1 MNKINFPI
9 KLAFLFFLVG
19 VSCVKLNVLM
29 DVVSNF
35 RTASDSYISQIYAD
49 EVDDLQSQINE
60 LEHLRQL
67 SADATKPL
75 EQEFGSLEKR
85 INNARYSI
93 QVAKNEAEALAIK
106 IEEREI
112 DLTFQYQIFSK
123 RIAQQYK
130 RIRTFSPIITVLASD
145 NAADL
150 TKDLAYRDSVKN
162 HDNQFIKAIG
172 EDIRGL
178 QNDKKKLESDQ
189 VTLAAL
195 EKQLDEQASFFKI
208 EIDKAKDYQQDLSG
222 KIASLTAKQKAI
234 ISARSGSYTT
244 SAGDVPIGSDYDA
257 SIAGFQDNAPGG
269 YFAVFSFGAY
279 THRKGMSQYGANARA
294 KDGQDYKQILRDYYG
309 KEPVSK
315 DTGGNI
321 SVSGFG
327 TLNFEEY
334 YLYGIAEMPSSWE
347 KEALK
352 AQAVAARTYAYRYK
366 IDGSTICTTEA
377 CQVFSNSKAASPP
390 QAWRDAVNE
399 TRGMILEDVVTYY
412 SSTSGGYLSTSGWDT
427 TDKSGSGSW
436 TSRAWESI
444 GDSPWFY
451 KAWYRQGYTNSSNS
465 CGRKPWMSE
474 EEMADILNAYLLRQN
489 SGGADMDRL
498 LPTTIGS
505 CAIGGQSGNP
515 YSMSELRG
523 FVDNPVTSIGGSP
536 TVSHNDSGTTTQVRF
551 STNRGD
557 ISMSGSEFKE
567 IFNTRAPGYISI
579 PQSSFSFF
587 NIERK

>member
-1 MNKINFPI
+1 
-9 KLAFLFFLVG
+9 V
-19 VSCVKLNVLM
+19 
-29 DVVSNF
+29 
-35 RTASDSYISQIYAD
+35 
-49 EVDDLQSQINE
+49 
-60 LEHLRQL
+60 
-67 SADATKPL
+67 
-75 EQEFGSLEKR
+75 GSLEKR

-93 QVAKNEAEALAIK
+93 TVARKEAETLAAK

-112 DLTFQYQIFSK
+112 DLAFQYQIFAK

-130 RIRTFSPIITVLASD
+130 KIRTFSPIAVIFASD

-162 HDNQFIKAIG
+162 QDNQFIKAIG
-172 EDIRGL
+172 EDIRDL
-178 QNDKKKLESDQ
+178 QNDKRKLESDQ
-189 VTLAAL
+189 VTLTAL

-208 EIDKAKDYQQDLSG
+208 EIDKAKDYQQSLSG
-222 KIASLTAKQKAI
+222 QIASLTAKQKAI

-257 SIAGFQDNAPGG
+257 SIAGFKDNAPSG

-294 KDGQDYKQILRDYYG
+294 KEGQDYKQILRDYYG

-315 DTGGNI
+315 DTGGDI
-321 SVSGFG
+321 SVQGYPN
-327 TLNFEEY
+327 LNFEEY

-366 IDGSTICTTEA
+366 VEGKTICTTEA

-390 QAWRDAVNE
+390 SAWREAVQE

-427 TDKSGSGSW
+427 TDKSGSGQW
-436 TSRAWESI
+436 TSRAWESK

-474 EEMADILNAYLLRQN
+474 EEMADILNAYLLRQDP
-489 SGGADMDRL
+489 GGADMDRL

-505 CAIGGQSGNP
+505 CSIGGQSGNP
-515 YSMSELRG
+515 YSMSDLRG
-523 FVDNPVTSIGGSP
+523 LVNNPVTSISGSP
-536 TVSHNDSGTTTQVRF
+536 LISHNDSGTTTLVKF

-567 IFNTRAPGYISI
+567 IFNTRAPGYISV
-579 PQSSFSFF
+579 PQSGFSFF